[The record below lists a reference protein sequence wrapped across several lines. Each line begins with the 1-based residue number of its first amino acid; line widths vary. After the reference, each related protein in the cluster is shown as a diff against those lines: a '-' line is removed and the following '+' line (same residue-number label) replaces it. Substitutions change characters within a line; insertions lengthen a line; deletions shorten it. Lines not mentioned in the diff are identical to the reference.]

1 MKAQAGEL
9 CMAHKKISF
18 KDARKLLDTEPDCV
32 MIDVR
37 DEEEYIT
44 GHPTE
49 AELLPVDCINE
60 ETAAELIRTKDTPVI
75 VYCRTGV
82 RSAEAAEYLD
92 SIGYTRVYDLGSL
105 IGWPYSRMV

>member
-1 MKAQAGEL
+1 VGY
-9 CMAHKKISF
+9 KKLSF
-18 KDARKLLDTEPDCV
+18 KQARELLDSEPQCV
-32 MIDVR
+32 MLDVR

-60 ETAAELIRTKDTPVI
+60 ETIAEFVKTKDTPVI
-75 VYCRTGV
+75 VYCRTGA
-82 RSAEAAEYLD
+82 RSHEAAEYLA

>member
-1 MKAQAGEL
+1 MGY
-9 CMAHKKISF
+9 KKLSF
-18 KDARKLLDTEPDCV
+18 KQARELLDSEPQCV
-32 MIDVR
+32 MLDVR

-60 ETAAELIRTKDTPVI
+60 ETIAEFVKTKDTPVI
-75 VYCRTGV
+75 VYCRTGA
-82 RSAEAAEYLD
+82 RSQEAAEYLA